1 MNEPST
7 SEPGKGEPGWSG
19 DSGRARRAAR
29 SAGLWAVAVAFI
41 VDQGS
46 KLWLLE
52 VFDIGRRELP
62 IRLLPGLDLTM
73 AWNRGV
79 SYSWFTAESRM
90 GWLALIAVTLAA
102 TGFLAVWMWRAA
114 QPLTAI
120 SLGLIVGGALGNL
133 VDRIAYGAV
142 ADFFHFH
149 VGSFSWYVFNLADV
163 AIVAGVA
170 GLLYE
175 SLLKSPGRGAEKSP

>member
-1 MNEPST
+1 MT
-7 SEPGKGEPGWSG
+7 EPGAT
-19 DSGRARRAAR
+19 DVAARARRSAR
-29 SAGLWAVAVAFI
+29 MAGLWAVAIAFI
-41 VDQGS
+41 LDQAS
-46 KLWLLE
+46 KLWLLD
-52 VFDIGRRELP
+52 VFEIGRRELP

-73 AWNRGV
+73 AWNKGV
-79 SYSWFTAESRM
+79 SYSWFTAQSRT

-102 TGFLAVWMWRAA
+102 TGFLAVWMWRSS
-114 QPLTAI
+114 QRLTAI

-163 AIVAGVA
+163 AIVAGVV

-175 SLLKSPGRGAEKSP
+175 SIFRPAADGAEKSP